1 MLNGAT
7 YTAAFDHELF
17 LCREGISQTA
27 GPSSNVAQAILRS
40 DLPIFGGLTPKIIK
54 DIHDDDCFGDFRAEL
69 HRLYQDAPV
78 NSSTAELNAYVHD
91 QEQVLRA
98 HPRKGRKSATQGAFS
113 RIGASLKGSKFSL
126 ASGLSAALLLQTGGL
141 ATGLRA

>member
-1 MLNGAT
+1 MFIPRQDQGEQISRAIEHGHRYFSREYSLAMLNGAT

-98 HPRKGRKSATQGAFS
+98 HPRKG
-113 RIGASLKGSKFSL
+113 
-126 ASGLSAALLLQTGGL
+126 
-141 ATGLRA
+141 